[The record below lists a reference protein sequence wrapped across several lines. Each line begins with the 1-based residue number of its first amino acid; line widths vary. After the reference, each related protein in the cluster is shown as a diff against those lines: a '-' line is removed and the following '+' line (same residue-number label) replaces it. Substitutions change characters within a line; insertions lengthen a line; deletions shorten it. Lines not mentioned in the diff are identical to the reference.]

1 MSPSSPDHDDT
12 RIGPYATAEQAAA
25 DCRLVHVL
33 AERTG
38 VEAWRHAADR
48 CITEADRRHVA
59 LGDYDLE
66 VIERVAMLDVEC
78 AQSLLGMIARSWA
91 AGRDRGHSEAQ
102 DYLADYPVTDDE
114 EEGTP

>member
-1 MSPSSPDHDDT
+1 MNPTNDHGDT
-12 RIGPYATAEQAAA
+12 RVGPYNSAEQAAA
-25 DCRLVHVL
+25 DCRLVHTL

-38 VEAWRHAADR
+38 VDPWRHAADR
-48 CITEADRRHVA
+48 VTTEADRRHVE

-66 VIERVAMLDVEC
+66 VIERVARDLDVEC
-78 AQSLLGMIARSWA
+78 AQSLLGLIARSWA

-102 DYLADYPVTDDE
+102 DYVADYLVTDDE